1 MSTPIGM
8 STPIVATRGLTKRFG
23 AVIAADNVTIEIGP
37 REILGVIGANGAGKT
52 TFVNMVT
59 GYLKPDQGTIL
70 FRGTDITGLPPRE
83 VTRLGIHRSF
93 QVAQLFPNLSVRDN
107 VQVAIASTERP
118 RPSLTAALR
127 TPESIA
133 HVDTILARLGLQDA
147 AARATTELPQGRRK
161 LLDIALAMVGR
172 SAVLLLDEPTSGISA
187 GEKFPLMDLV
197 LHAVAADEAAVLFVE
212 HDMELIERYA
222 QRVVAFYEGR
232 VIADGSPAAVLA
244 DRDVRRYVV
253 GAELHRR
260 IESAPA

>member
-1 MSTPIGM
+1 MSEQVI
-8 STPIVATRGLTKRFG
+8 AARGLRKRFG
-23 AVIAADNVTIEIGP
+23 AVVAADDVTVEIRP

-59 GYLKPDQGTIL
+59 GYLKPDEGTIL
-70 FRGTDITGLPPRE
+70 FRGTDITRLPPRE
-83 VTRLGIHRSF
+83 VTRLGIRRSF

-107 VQVAIASTERP
+107 ILVALASAERT
-118 RPSLTAALR
+118 RPSLMSLLR
-127 TPESIA
+127 TSDSIA
-133 HVDTILARLGLQDA
+133 RANDMLARLGLQDA

-197 LHAVAADEAAVLFVE
+197 LEAVAAEEAAVLFVE
-212 HDMELIERYA
+212 HDMEVVERYA
-222 QRVVAFYEGR
+222 ERVIAFYEGR
-232 VIADGSPAAVLA
+232 VIADGTPAKVLA
-244 DRDVRRYVV
+244 DPDVRRYVV

-260 IESAPA
+260 AGGAPA